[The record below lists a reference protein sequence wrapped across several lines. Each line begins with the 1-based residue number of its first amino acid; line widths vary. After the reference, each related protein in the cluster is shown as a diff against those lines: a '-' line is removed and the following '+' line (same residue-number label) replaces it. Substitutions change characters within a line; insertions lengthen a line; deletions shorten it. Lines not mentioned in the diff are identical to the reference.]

1 MNAQSIALV
10 SVILFVVVFW
20 LLKIFFDKRI
30 SAGQALFWL
39 AVLTGAEVL
48 VLFPSMVDRLSG
60 VWGNLVPVSWITF
73 VAMVLLIFY
82 LLYLT
87 VQVNKYTKLV
97 DLARNISHLERRLR
111 EAEARYD
118 ELRGRPGA
126 MTSISTR

>member
-10 SVILFVVVFW
+10 SVILFVVIFS

-39 AVLTGAEVL
+39 AMLTGAEVL

-87 VQVNKYTKLV
+87 VQVNRYTKLV

-118 ELRGRPGA
+118 ELGGRLAGPE
-126 MTSISTR
+126 

>member
-10 SVILFVVVFW
+10 SVILFVVIFW

-118 ELRGRPGA
+118 ELRGRLAGPE
-126 MTSISTR
+126 